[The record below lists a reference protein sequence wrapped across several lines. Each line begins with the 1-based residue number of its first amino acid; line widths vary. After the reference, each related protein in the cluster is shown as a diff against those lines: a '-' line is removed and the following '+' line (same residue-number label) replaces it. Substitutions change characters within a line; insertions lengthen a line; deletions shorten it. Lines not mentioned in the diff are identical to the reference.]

1 MEGDLLLI
9 MTTEESAAK
18 MVSAKKPIFFVA
30 PDQANEDKGKA

>member
-18 MVSAKKPIFFVA
+18 KASVKNLIFCDA
-30 PDQANEDKGKA
+30 TTRQH